1 MDLAHALAAGLGAGG
16 AALVGGYLLQRTRR
30 TETGAVVAARSDG
43 DLAEMLVTDG
53 VLTEATPQAR
63 RLLDCR
69 RDERLGWRDIRAAL
83 EPSFGPLPDAP
94 PRSPV
99 ILQAHDDPQTLLR
112 LTPEDAE
119 LRMTITT
126 PPTGSGDLLRYRTD
140 QRELAQLRRVVTRAP
155 MPIWQTDADRRVVW
169 SNAGFADL
177 CAQAGL
183 PDHSVP
189 PFAILPDIGEEYH
202 VTRSSIGSR
211 AENSQAWF
219 EVQSYRLPDG
229 WLHYAQSIDAVIHA
243 EIAQRNFLQTLTR
256 IFAHLP
262 IALAVFDRDRRLVLF
277 NPALVDLTGLA
288 ADFLSARPNLLSFFD
303 MLREK
308 RMMPEPK
315 DYGGWRD
322 TLRDVIAAASTDHY
336 IETWNLASGLTY
348 RVTGRPHPDGGVAFL
363 FEDITAEISLTRR
376 FRQEIEVTQAVLDS
390 LDDAVAVFSQL
401 GVLSFCNAAY
411 RDMWGGDPDGSLAD
425 TDIADASRLWQ
436 AGCDPSPIW
445 PDLRDFVLTLRDRA
459 GWDAELTRQ
468 DGQTLTLRAEPL
480 VGGST
485 MVRFSGPVG
494 RPGASLAESR
504 QARA

>member
-1 MDLAHALAAGLGAGG
+1 
-16 AALVGGYLLQRTRR
+16 
-30 TETGAVVAARSDG
+30 
-43 DLAEMLVTDG
+43 
-53 VLTEATPQAR
+53 
-63 RLLDCR
+63 
-69 RDERLGWRDIRAAL
+69 
-83 EPSFGPLPDAP
+83 
-94 PRSPV
+94 
-99 ILQAHDDPQTLLR
+99 
-112 LTPEDAE
+112 
-119 LRMTITT
+119 
-126 PPTGSGDLLRYRTD
+126 
-140 QRELAQLRRVVTRAP
+140 
-155 MPIWQTDADRRVVW
+155 
-169 SNAGFADL
+169 
-177 CAQAGL
+177 
-183 PDHSVP
+183 
-189 PFAILPDIGEEYH
+189 
-202 VTRSSIGSR
+202 
-211 AENSQAWF
+211 
-219 EVQSYRLPDG
+219 VQSYRLPDG

-322 TLRDVIAAASTDHY
+322 KLRDVIAAASSDHY

-348 RVTGRPHPDGGVAFL
+348 RVTGRPHPDGGIAFL

-401 GVLSFCNAAY
+401 GVLGFCNAAY
-411 RDMWGGDPDGSLAD
+411 REMWGGDPDGSLAD

-436 AGCDPSPIW
+436 AECDPSPIW
-445 PDLRDFVLTLRDRA
+445 PDLRDFVLTQRDRA

-468 DGQTLTLRAEPL
+468 NGQTLTLRIEPL

-485 MVRFSGPVG
+485 MVRFSGPVAH
-494 RPGASLAESR
+494 PGVCMTESR